1 MRKGFSLIEFVLI
14 MGILVA
20 AVLGTFVRIS
30 PNNPENIKLME
41 SYNRKLNTLLDD
53 GARYYV
59 RCGESDNNVVFDD
72 YVKDIKI
79 KGENKRSIKK
89 FEFIDNGKVSVKTM
103 EDKVIYYFNVCS
115 IYPLTHESVDL
126 VYKVEDA
133 KMNKKF
139 LCNISDFVS
148 VMYSQ
153 ECKRAEND

>member
-1 MRKGFSLIEFVLI
+1 MRDGFSLIEFVLI

-41 SYNRKLNTLLDD
+41 SYNRKLNALLGD

-79 KGENKRSIKK
+79 KGENTVSIQN

-103 EDKVIYYFNVCS
+103 EDKIIYYFNVCGV
-115 IYPLTHESVDL
+115 YPLSHESVDL

-133 KMNKKF
+133 KMNKRL

-153 ECKRAEND
+153 ECKRVENE